1 MLNITAN
8 FIEFGS
14 RQTTAHFILTVT
26 PYFFNLHGYFPI
38 FWAKWVRKMIRYP
51 YTEELQNSR
60 DNDYI
65 LTKIINISLSVWKN
79 LSAHVSL
86 YIWTWMDVII
96 KIISSNVP
104 FVDLQRNVTTILT
117 CLVYTVTSWF
127 IEAQV
132 VDYILY

>member
-1 MLNITAN
+1 
-8 FIEFGS
+8 
-14 RQTTAHFILTVT
+14 
-26 PYFFNLHGYFPI
+26 
-38 FWAKWVRKMIRYP
+38 MIRYP